1 MQPVVEAAVE
11 PPNADSERTD
21 GSEKRGKRHVKETK
35 KKGLEIPNV
44 AIRSRVGSPRTGNL
58 INSRPE
64 GLRPRVSSNDDGQS
78 RATEVPLGRYQNR
91 QALFTTTS
99 CAFRAV

>member
-21 GSEKRGKRHVKETK
+21 GSEKGGKRHVKETN

-44 AIRSRVGSPRTGNL
+44 AIRSRIGSPRTGNL